1 MADDLI
7 GFFAEEHNL
16 SVLKDLEDELP
27 IEDFVAA
34 ETSDSPISGKTLVF
48 TGNLE
53 AMSRN
58 EAKARAEAMG
68 AKVAGSVSKK
78 TDLVIAGPGAGS
90 KRKKAEEL
98 GVQVIAEEDWL
109 KILDGDEPQMQ
120 LL

>member
-7 GFFAEEHNL
+7 GFFAEDHNL
-16 SVLKDLEDELP
+16 KVLSDLEDALE

-34 ETSDSPISGKTLVF
+34 DTGGSIISGKTLVF

-53 AMSRN
+53 AMSRS
-58 EAKARAEAMG
+58 EAKARAEQLG

-98 GVQVIAEEDWL
+98 GVTVITEENWL
-109 KILDGDEPQMQ
+109 QILEGDNRQ
-120 LL
+120 LQLI